1 MKEGYRLL
9 YIRQPTQAR
18 SSSRLPLDVHPTGI
32 ILQSAA
38 KSRHT
43 IASFLNVFYGVPLQS
58 TATQQQKPFINTAV
72 KPCWCH
78 DIEMLSES
86 LALCVGNHWPFV
98 WGITGPLCGESLAL
112 CVGNHWPFV
121 WGITGPLCGES
132 LALCVGNPPV
142 TGGFP
147 SQWASAVE
155 LQCFFGCWPTQTV
168 EQSVMLLVIWDAM
181 MLMYCPCGAQN
192 SKTLSSTLLWTC
204 HMLPELGRNQISGAR
219 ISPFSICLILPYGI

>member
-1 MKEGYRLL
+1 MYAGMLQTTVL
-9 YIRQPTQAR
+9 PPHNIMQPTQTR
-18 SSSRLPLDVHPTGI
+18 SSSWLPLDVYPTGI
-32 ILQSAA
+32 IFQSAA

-58 TATQQQKPFINTAV
+58 TATQQQKPFINPAV
-72 KPCWCH
+72 KPWWCH
-78 DIEMLSES
+78 DMETFSS
-86 LALCVGNHWPFV
+86 
-98 WGITGPLCGESLAL
+98 
-112 CVGNHWPFV
+112 
-121 WGITGPLCGES
+121 S

-147 SQWASAVE
+147 SQWASSVE
-155 LQCFFGCWPTQTV
+155 LQCFLGCWPTQTV

-181 MLMYCPCGAQN
+181 MLMCYPYGAQN

-219 ISPFSICLILPYGI
+219 ISPFSICLILPYGF

>member
-1 MKEGYRLL
+1 MYAGMLQTNVL
-9 YIRQPTQAR
+9 PPHNIRQPTQAR

-72 KPCWCH
+72 KPWWCH
-78 DIEMLSES
+78 GTEMLS
-86 LALCVGNHWPFV
+86 
-98 WGITGPLCGESLAL
+98 ESLAL

-155 LQCFFGCWPTQTV
+155 LQWFLGCWPAQTI
-168 EQSVMLLVIWDAM
+168 EQAVK
-181 MLMYCPCGAQN
+181 C
-192 SKTLSSTLLWTC
+192 
-204 HMLPELGRNQISGAR
+204 QIAS
-219 ISPFSICLILPYGI
+219 